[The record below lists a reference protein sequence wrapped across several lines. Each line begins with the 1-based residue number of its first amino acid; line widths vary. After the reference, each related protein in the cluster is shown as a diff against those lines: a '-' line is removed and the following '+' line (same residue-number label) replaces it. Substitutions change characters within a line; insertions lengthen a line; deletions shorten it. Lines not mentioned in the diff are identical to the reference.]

1 MGPEV
6 RADELFAEYR
16 AALCGGMKE
25 IMKDRKLVDVIIPT
39 YKTDGKFEQLL
50 AMLKRQT
57 YPVHKII
64 IMNTEQGY
72 WKKEYEEDERLE
84 VHHLTKAEFDHGK
97 TRGQAVDYSEADII
111 VFMTDDSV
119 PEDERLI
126 EQLAAGFEL
135 ADNVAEV
142 YARQLPTE
150 DCRVIE
156 RYTRSFNYP
165 DENQVK
171 TLKDLDRLGIKTYFA
186 SNVCCAYDRKI
197 YKKLGGFI
205 TKTIFNEDMIFA
217 AGAIQ
222 AGYAVVYAAGAR
234 VVHSHNLSGREQ
246 FKRNFDLAVSQADHP
261 EIFEGIKSE
270 SEGMR
275 LVKNTA
281 SYLKKSG
288 NGRFI
293 PLLIWQS
300 GCKYLGYRMGKRYKK
315 LPGWVVRRCTMNGSY
330 WTKAGD

>member
-1 MGPEV
+1 M
-6 RADELFAEYR
+6 RAE
-16 AALCGGMKE
+16 KT
-25 IMKDRKLVDVIIPT
+25 VDVIIPT
-39 YKTDGKFEQLL
+39 YKPDHKFKRLL
-50 AMLKRQT
+50 EMLKRQT

-64 IMNTEQGY
+64 VMNTEQVY
-72 WKKEYEEDERLE
+72 WKKEYEKEERLE
-84 VHHLTKAEFDHGK
+84 VHHLTKEEFDHGK
-97 TRGQAVDYSEADII
+97 TRGQAVKYSEADII

-119 PEDERLI
+119 PADDRLM
-126 EQLAAGFEL
+126 EYLVQGFDL
-135 ADNVAEV
+135 ADRVAEV
-142 YARQLPTE
+142 YARQLPAE

-165 DENQVK
+165 DEDQVK
-171 TLKDLDRLGIKTYFA
+171 SLKDLDKLGIKTYFA
-186 SNVCCAYDRKI
+186 SNVCCAYDRDI
-197 YKKLGGFI
+197 YLKLGGFI

-217 AGAIQ
+217 AGAVK
-222 AGYAVVYAAGAR
+222 AGYSIVYAARAR
-234 VVHSHNLSGREQ
+234 VVHSHNLRGREQ

-281 SYLKKSG
+281 AYLGRSG
-288 NGRFI
+288 KGYLI

-300 GCKYLGYRMGKRYKK
+300 GCKYLGYRLGKRYKK
-315 LPGWVVRRCTMNGSY
+315 LPMWVVRRCTMNGSY

>member
-1 MGPEV
+1 MRNE
-6 RADELFAEYR
+6 
-16 AALCGGMKE
+16 KT
-25 IMKDRKLVDVIIPT
+25 VDVIIPA
-39 YKTDGKFEQLL
+39 YKPDQKFEQLL
-50 AMLKRQT
+50 AMLRRQN

-64 IMNTEQGY
+64 IMNTEERF
-72 WKKEYEEDERLE
+72 WKKEYEADGRLE
-84 VHHLTKAEFDHGK
+84 VHHLKKTEFDHGR
-97 TRGQAVDYSEADII
+97 TRGQAVRYSEADII

-119 PEDERLI
+119 PKDEELIGRLV
-126 EQLAAGFEL
+126 EGFDL

-142 YARQLPTE
+142 YARQLPAK

-171 TLKDLDRLGIKTYFA
+171 TLKDLDKMGIKTYFA

-197 YKKLGGFI
+197 YLKLGGFI

-217 AGAIQ
+217 AGAIK
-222 AGYAVVYAAGAR
+222 AGYSVVYAAKAR

-246 FKRNFDLAVSQADHP
+246 FKRNFDLAVSQTDHP
-261 EIFEGIKSE
+261 EVFDGIKSE
-270 SEGMR
+270 SEGIR
-275 LVKNTA
+275 LVKKTA
-281 SYLKKSG
+281 AWLKRSKKG
-288 NGRFI
+288 HLI

-300 GCKYLGYRMGKRYKK
+300 GCKYLGYRLGKQYKK
-315 LPGWVVRRCTMNGSY
+315 LPMWVVLRCTMNKSY